1 MAKTTTYPHSFR
13 SVDNTGFSAN
23 SAIEGTR
30 LINRDGYANLR
41 KTGLPLWKRI
51 SIYHSLL
58 RMSRIRFLALV
69 FAFYTVMNLVFAFAY
84 FFIGVE
90 HLSGTEHALK
100 PMDQFQEAFF
110 FSAQSLTTVGYGRV
124 APLGLLTNSL
134 SSIESLI
141 GILSFAL
148 VTGIFYG
155 RFSRPK
161 AYVLFSDNMLIAPY
175 RGGRA
180 VMLRLATYKNNH
192 LTDVEAQVTLALH
205 IQEGDKRLTKF
216 YPVKLEITRVTSL
229 AMSWTIV
236 HPINEE
242 SPLFG
247 MTAEEFAEKRLE
259 LIVNIKAF
267 DDHFSNTVQQR
278 SSYTYRELVFGARF
292 LPMYERPEDVNYTI
306 LELDKI
312 NAFEPTTLPPPD
324 EVPDMAPTVALT
336 AKL

>member
-1 MAKTTTYPHSFR
+1 MAKSTSYPHSFR

-23 SAIEGTR
+23 SSIEGTR
-30 LINRDGYANLR
+30 LINRNGEANLR
-41 KTGLPLWKRI
+41 KTGLPVWQRI

-58 RMSRIRFLALV
+58 RMRRWKFLLIV
-69 FAFYTVMNLVFAFAY
+69 FAFYTIINLCFALAY
-84 FFIGVE
+84 FAIGVE
-90 HLSGTEHALK
+90 HLAGADGALTVK
-100 PMDQFQEAFF
+100 DKFIEAFF

-124 APLGLLTNSL
+124 APTGMLTNSL
-134 SSIESLI
+134 ASFEALV
-141 GILSFAL
+141 GILTFAV

-155 RFSRPK
+155 RFSRPR
-161 AYVLFSDNMLIAPY
+161 AYILFSDNMLLAPY
-175 RGGRA
+175 KGGRA
-180 VMLRLATYKNNH
+180 LMFRLATYKNNH

-205 IQEGDKRLTKF
+205 ILEGDKRVTKF
-216 YPVKLEITRVTSL
+216 FPVKLEINRVTSL

-247 MTAEEFAEKRLE
+247 MTEDELADKRLE
-259 LIVNIKAF
+259 LIVNMKAF

-278 SSYTYRELVFGARF
+278 ASYTHHELVFGAKF
-292 LPMYERPEDVNYTI
+292 LPMYSHPDTITYTI

-312 NAFEPTTLPPPD
+312 NAYERVTLPPPD
-324 EVPDMAPTVALT
+324 DVPEVSPAVALT